1 MTKRRTFNAY
11 MAGLGAAVAFS
22 VLPGIA
28 MSQSA
33 SMSSDD
39 AASSSEASQS
49 VDDATLQLVAKA
61 YVAVRHI
68 SDDTK
73 QRLARTQDESEKKQ
87 ISSQAESQKLNMVK
101 QEGIQPEQYN
111 KVLIMVQN
119 DPGLQQKFLSYVN
132 ATGGV

>member
-39 AASSSEASQS
+39 AASSSEAY
-49 VDDATLQLVAKA
+49 DATEVMQGVSEVLC
-61 YVAVRHI
+61 YGTAVVVEP
-68 SDDTK
+68 
-73 QRLARTQDESEKKQ
+73 A
-87 ISSQAESQKLNMVK
+87 
-101 QEGIQPEQYN
+101 
-111 KVLIMVQN
+111 
-119 DPGLQQKFLSYVN
+119 
-132 ATGGV
+132 